1 MKMLLA
7 MFFALGSEMVA
18 AADAAQPMYITA
30 ALLDAARP
38 NDQIEQDAW
47 RRPAALIAFAGI
59 KPGDRIA
66 DYMPGNGYFTRLFS
80 RVVGP
85 QGRVYAYLPT
95 QQLANCKAAETAG
108 TLDLKEDHRYA
119 NVQVVTGV
127 SDQFSPP
134 EQLDVVWTAQDYH
147 DFHDKF
153 MAPTD
158 VARLN
163 AAIFKALKP
172 GGAFIVIDHAASPG
186 SGLRD
191 TETLHRIDPDTIRS
205 EVSHAGF
212 VFEAQS
218 NVLRN
223 PQDSHSLLVFDPA
236 IRHKTDQIAFLFRKP
251 KINNWRTR
259 PLGLMHPAARSP

>member
-1 MKMLLA
+1 MKKIVLVIS
-7 MFFALGSEMVA
+7 FALGSVPLTSAEAVQPDYIA
-18 AADAAQPMYITA
+18 AALSDP
-30 ALLDAARP
+30 ARP
-38 NDQIEQDAW
+38 NDQIEQDVW
-47 RRPAALIAFAGI
+47 RQPAALIAFAGI

-85 QGRVYAYLPT
+85 HGRVYAYLPS
-95 QQLANCKAAETAG
+95 QQLANCEPTETAG
-108 TLDLKEDHRYA
+108 TLALKGDHRYA
-119 NVQVVTGV
+119 NVQVMTGV

-134 EQLDVVWTAQDYH
+134 EKLDLVWTAQDYH

-153 MAPTD
+153 MVPTD
-158 VARLN
+158 VPRLN

-172 GGAFIVIDHAASPG
+172 GGVFLVIDHVASPG

-205 EVSHAGF
+205 EVSQAGF

-218 NVLRN
+218 AMLRN
-223 PQDSHSLLVFDPA
+223 PYDSHALLVFDPA
-236 IRHKTDQIAFLFRKP
+236 IRHKTDQVVFRFRKQNVS
-251 KINNWRTR
+251 K
-259 PLGLMHPAARSP
+259 